1 MLAVQ
6 KEGVPE
12 YVTNSFLDETFL
24 GDQKTPL
31 REYLAANP
39 EASSPEL
46 LVGLHVPHRGM
57 PVRSVSRR
65 TLTVTASTHAGQHT

>member
-39 EASSPEL
+39 EASSPPCSWWARARHS
-46 LVGLHVPHRGM
+46 VR
-57 PVRSVSRR
+57 PVRGLCAQLLTEPSR
-65 TLTVTASTHAGQHT
+65 Q